1 MYQNK
6 YSHWNVEK
14 LQFFRHLHFNKK
26 HFRTKQS
33 IKTRGS
39 QSKHEKR
46 VKLAFISLKYIVSM
60 DASSYLHEV
69 LSIVSCIT

>member
-26 HFRTKQS
+26 HFQTKQS

-39 QSKHEKR
+39 QSKHEKKSKIGIHIMK
-46 VKLAFISLKYIVSM
+46 V
-60 DASSYLHEV
+60 H
-69 LSIVSCIT
+69 C